1 MTYDLAFFQNFEHT
15 GGRTVLFV
23 AQTGSVNYNLETPDS
38 DKDFQVFLLPTFDDL
53 YERKLMASEYRS
65 PELDVK
71 FNDVRHLEHQLHKS
85 NPNFLD
91 MLFSQDLV
99 YVHPDLQFLVDDR
112 ERLAASNLSRLFYSC
127 KGLFHDAEKRFLSSK
142 DPLDGDFKQVS
153 HALRMTG
160 LLLGFRKNLRHK
172 KSDAYADALFL
183 PTDSLYQKMLLDY
196 KKRLVFKHESW
207 GHEVKP
213 FDTLDDKAKE
223 EYLTYMK
230 HHLEYRKGQLLRT
243 ERFYKEQPFEEAYL
257 NEMQQRVRTVLKALM
272 QVQ

>member
-1 MTYDLAFFQNFEHT
+1 MTYDLEFFQNFEQT
-15 GGRTVLFV
+15 GGRQVLFV

-91 MLFSQDLV
+91 MLFSQNLV
-99 YVHPDLQFLVDDR
+99 YVHPDLQFLVDER

-153 HALRMTG
+153 HALRMTY
-160 LLLGFRKNLRHK
+160 LMRTFRSNLRNEK
-172 KSDAYADALFL
+172 KDAYADALFL
-183 PTDSLYQKMLLDY
+183 ESGSRYQHMLVDY
-196 KKRLVFKHESW
+196 KKRLAFKNESW
-207 GHEVKP
+207 GHQLKP
-213 FDTLDDKAKE
+213 FDSLNDEQKE
-223 EYLTYMK
+223 DYLTYMK
-230 HHLEYRKGQLLRT
+230 HHLEYRKQQLYRA
-243 ERFYKEQPFEEAYL
+243 EPFYKGMPMDAVYLEET
-257 NEMQQRVRTVLKALM
+257 QQRVKHVLKALM
-272 QVQ
+272 QGL